1 VASQSRIVLAYSRT
15 IQRCTLS
22 LGYDEGMWK
31 RITKQAIPE
40 FALLGVTVYA
50 MLWRGGKSLAAVW
63 TVIFLSC
70 ALVFLGMFFFR
81 KEGRSRVPSLL
92 WWSGILY
99 LFLSIL
105 SFGTSLSRNYGLDEL
120 FQTASLL
127 LVFFWMVRWSAAHPT
142 FQSRFFRVVSATL
155 LLACA
160 IGVVVYVF
168 QPVSRFVGTFFNAKF
183 HTDYWPNAWAE
194 EILLLWPMLLWV
206 LWGRKSK
213 RAGRGRRPDW
223 LKAAVLGLVIGSLLL
238 SYSRGGALV
247 FLGQLLLLALLMF
260 LSRGSKFPWR
270 RAVVIG
276 LMTLAAALTLFA
288 GLNHVRSRF
297 HPIESVARKVTFSS
311 NEGASS
317 ISERVQFWKQA
328 VFLAGEK
335 PFLGWGPY
343 SFRFVQPRLQHSV
356 LATSDHPHN
365 VFLKIAMERGIPAA
379 FFFLLFI
386 VAVLMMGVR
395 KFLSDG
401 GLKNA
406 VLLVGVAG
414 VLAHNMIDY
423 NLQFVGISLPLWVSF
438 GLLAGGKQTRDG
450 GLLSKGVEVTVAVL
464 LLVLALTE
472 GTFLYFS
479 SIARR
484 AEAAGDSLSALE
496 WYNRTNRALF
506 SRDQWLSRGVI
517 SLSLGRLSD
526 ARLGAERYLQM
537 NEQDARGWRLLG
549 DIGLRA
555 GNYREAFNAYTR
567 AYAFGRYNDIGITR
581 GFVYVSAHSKLLGA
595 RRKDVDE
602 LMNEFGLAIEQNT
615 HFIALSKNV
624 EELVSLS
631 DLMAQLFPADHQ
643 AYRALAREATLSA
656 REVRARFTARSRGLL
671 W

>member
-1 VASQSRIVLAYSRT
+1 
-15 IQRCTLS
+15 
-22 LGYDEGMWK
+22 
-31 RITKQAIPE
+31 
-40 FALLGVTVYA
+40 
-50 MLWRGGKSLAAVW
+50 
-63 TVIFLSC
+63 
-70 ALVFLGMFFFR
+70 
-81 KEGRSRVPSLL
+81 
-92 WWSGILY
+92 
-99 LFLSIL
+99 
-105 SFGTSLSRNYGLDEL
+105 
-120 FQTASLL
+120 
-127 LVFFWMVRWSAAHPT
+127 
-142 FQSRFFRVVSATL
+142 
-155 LLACA
+155 
-160 IGVVVYVF
+160 
-168 QPVSRFVGTFFNAKF
+168 FNAKF

-213 RAGRGRRPDW
+213 RAGRGRRLDW

-247 FLGQLLLLALLMF
+247 FLGQLLLLALLVF
-260 LSRGSKFPWR
+260 LSRGCVFPWR
-270 RAVVIG
+270 RAGVIG
-276 LMTLAAALTLFA
+276 LMTFAVALVLFA

-297 HPIESVARKVTFSS
+297 HPIESVTRKVTFSS
-311 NEGASS
+311 DEGASS

-335 PFLGWGPY
+335 PLLGWGPY

-379 FFFLLFI
+379 FLFLLFI
-386 VAVLMMGVR
+386 VAVLTTGVR
-395 KFLSDG
+395 KFLRDG
-401 GLKNA
+401 GLKDA

-423 NLQFVGISLPLWVSF
+423 NLQFVGIGLPLWISF
-438 GLLAGGKQTRDG
+438 GLLASGKQKRIG
-450 GLLSKGVEVTVAVL
+450 GQLLSKGVELTVSIL
-464 LLVLALTE
+464 LLLLALTE

-479 SIARR
+479 FIARR
-484 AEAAGDSLSALE
+484 AEAAGDAAAALE

-517 SLSLGRLSD
+517 SLSLERLSD
-526 ARLGAERYLQM
+526 ARLATERYLQM
-537 NEQDARGWRLLG
+537 NEQDARAWRLLG

-615 HFIALSKNV
+615 HFVALSKNV

-631 DLMAQLFPADHQ
+631 DLMAQIFPADHQ